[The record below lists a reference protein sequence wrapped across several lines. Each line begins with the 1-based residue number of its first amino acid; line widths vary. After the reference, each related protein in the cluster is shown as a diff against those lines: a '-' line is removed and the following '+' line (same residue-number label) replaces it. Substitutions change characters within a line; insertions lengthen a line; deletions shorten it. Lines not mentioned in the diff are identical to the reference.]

1 MFNTSYEVGI
11 VSSGGVPAGIRP
23 ESSKNRTIGFIYRP
37 STDWSLSL
45 THWDIE
51 FVDRIASTSVQSLLD
66 NEQYYQDRIIRDPQS
81 GLVQEIDARQI
92 NIAKMSSAGID
103 LDVGGHFTT
112 SIGDF
117 YGSLAATY
125 AYRYEQQNT
134 TDRSEEQTSE
144 LQSLIRIPYAV

>member
-45 THWDIE
+45 THWAIE

-66 NEQYYQDRIIRDPQS
+66 NEQHYQDRIIRDPKS
-81 GLVQEIDARQI
+81 GIVQDIDARQI
-92 NIAKMSSAGID
+92 NIRPEGRC
-103 LDVGGHFTT
+103 VGKECV
-112 SIGDF
+112 D
-117 YGSLAATY
+117 
-125 AYRYEQQNT
+125 
-134 TDRSEEQTSE
+134 
-144 LQSLIRIPYAV
+144 

>member
-1 MFNTSYEVGI
+1 MSYEVVI
-11 VSSGGVPAGIRP
+11 VSSGCVPAGIRA
-23 ESSKNRTIGFIYRP
+23 ESSKNRTICFIYRP
-37 STDWSLSL
+37 CTDWSLIL

-103 LDVGGHFTT
+103 LDVGGKFTP

-117 YGSLAATY
+117 YGSQIGRASC
-125 AYRYEQQNT
+125 RERVCQ
-134 TDRSEEQTSE
+134 
-144 LQSLIRIPYAV
+144 